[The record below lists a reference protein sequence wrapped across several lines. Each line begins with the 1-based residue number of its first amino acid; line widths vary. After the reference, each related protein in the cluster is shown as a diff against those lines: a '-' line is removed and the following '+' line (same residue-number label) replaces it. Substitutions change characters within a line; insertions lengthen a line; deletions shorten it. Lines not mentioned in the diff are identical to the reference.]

1 MSEAA
6 NPNMQSSSPADRPDT
21 EISMPTVAV
30 PTPPTVAAK
39 EEGWATIDFP
49 GAMRVDEIPHSA
61 ASVHPLP
68 TMSAADLARIVQQLR
83 QENTHL
89 KQQVSHLEQD
99 LTQTQVELQL
109 ELARS
114 LYQTPG
120 ASATADQEGMSQ
132 QVRQL
137 VEELERSRQANQG
150 QQILLDTIQEQFNS
164 SHERIAQL
172 ERECAAL
179 QQHYNEQVQLAMQ
192 SDSICRDLRKRLHRQ
207 QQQTLQL
214 KAALEKCLE
223 MPHLQG
229 RMTIQDLELP
239 NPTAIEAIPLANPKA
254 QPVKPWSTAPEPSQE
269 RFYTAFG
276 AQSSGLPHS
285 LADLLQ
291 ADGSDNTSDSASEQ
305 PAAAEGTRTS
315 HFPAAAPELAQF
327 PSDQMPGNVLELIF
341 PPSQPAPAV
350 AGMPVSPQESVFDL
364 SPFLEAGEVPRSETP
379 DPHPGLSDAS
389 AAVAPAN
396 QDVWAELNPFLD
408 PANAVMNAVIP
419 PSFNLAE
426 PMMPPEVAAV
436 SSDRPVAWAMSGDSI
451 PEELDVEQE
460 IVDPTMTP
468 PPTLDEFG
476 SAPANWPAPTLYPF
490 RSPQKKRQ
498 SLAAVE
504 LPSFPQA

>member
-6 NPNMQSSSPADRPDT
+6 NPNMQSSFPANLSNT
-21 EISMPTVAV
+21 EPSMPATGATEPPTDNTVAD
-30 PTPPTVAAK
+30 
-39 EEGWATIDFP
+39 GWATINFP
-49 GAMRVDEIPHSA
+49 GALRVDEIPHSH
-61 ASVHPLP
+61 ASVNPLP

-83 QENTHL
+83 QENAHL
-89 KQQVSHLEQD
+89 KQQVGHLEQD

-120 ASATADQEGMSQ
+120 EAATGDQGAMSQ

-137 VEELERSRQANQG
+137 AEELERSRQTNQG

-179 QQHYNEQVQLAMQ
+179 QQHYNEQVQIAMQ

-229 RMTIQDLELP
+229 RMTMQDLQLP
-239 NPTAIEAIPLANPKA
+239 SPTAIEAIPLANPKA
-254 QPVKPWSTAPEPSQE
+254 QPVKPWSTAPEPTQE

-276 AQSSGLPHS
+276 DQSSGLPNS

-291 ADGSDNTSDSASEQ
+291 GDGSGSTTELPPTSEISFSS
-305 PAAAEGTRTS
+305 PL
-315 HFPAAAPELAQF
+315 PAPEPSEPLQGPSAQS
-327 PSDQMPGNVLELIF
+327 PSNVLELIF
-341 PPSQPAPAV
+341 PTSQSAPSVSPGV
-350 AGMPVSPQESVFDL
+350 TVSPQESVFDL
-364 SPFLEAGEVPRSETP
+364 SPFLEAGEVPRSP
-379 DPHPGLSDAS
+379 DPIPNSGLSVP
-389 AAVAPAN
+389 VATDP
-396 QDVWAELNPFLD
+396 QTEEDVWTELNPFLD
-408 PANAVMNAVIP
+408 PANAAMNAVIP
-419 PSFNLAE
+419 PSFNLSE
-426 PMMPPEVAAV
+426 PMMPPEAPAVAA
-436 SSDRPVAWAMSGDSI
+436 DRPVDWAISGDSVPADLI
-451 PEELDVEQE
+451 VEQE
-460 IVDPTMTP
+460 MIDPTMTP

-504 LPSFPQA
+504 LPSFPPA